1 VTPVDPDL
9 PDDPGEDRLLDD
21 ALHALT
27 RWVAETQVDD
37 AIELRRRSAWLRRQ
51 ADEEATLAGVLV
63 DLAEQGRPVTLHVA
77 NGRRHRGRIVTVG
90 ADVVELQSSVGEQVI
105 VALDALDSVRPQA
118 DGDGVSGSPVIT
130 GVSLVEVVGR
140 LAERRERVLVV
151 ARNGEATSGELTAVG
166 RDVLTLALDGGGV
179 AYLSLLVLA
188 EVSGLESG

>member
-77 NGRRHRGRIVTVG
+77 NGRRHRGRIVMVG